1 MFSKGTKDSYVD
13 AFKEAGTETG
23 YRRLLPLIWVGGGRI
38 PKLSVHLPVIRAGSV
53 GEFGAGLGVC
63 ESVSSTFQLW
73 ILFCNHILQGSSS
86 SIVSPCNG
94 NESLPFHTNR

>member
-13 AFKEAGTETG
+13 AFEEAGTETG

-38 PKLSVHLPVIRAGSV
+38 PKLSVHLPAMRAGSV
-53 GEFGAGLGVC
+53 GEFRAGLGVC
-63 ESVSSTFQLW
+63 GSHLPAVDIVLQPHTAGKQQQQL
-73 ILFCNHILQGSSS
+73 
-86 SIVSPCNG
+86 SPCNG